1 MSACVCLHRVSD
13 FASQHSLAVVVQG
26 LDRFFQRRRRESPQQ
41 FWHAQLS
48 SGQFRDQLHTS
59 ADAVSDQMSSR
70 LDAVSGQMIADFA
83 IQLVSSGAL
92 LFISYQM
99 VKILE
104 MLGWHYQIV
113 EATSTKVTFVERRL
127 MDLAIRPA

>member
-1 MSACVCLHRVSD
+1 M
-13 FASQHSLAVVVQG
+13 
-26 LDRFFQRRRRESPQQ
+26 
-41 FWHAQLS
+41 
-48 SGQFRDQLHTS
+48 HTS

-104 MLGWHYQIV
+104 MLGWNYQIV
-113 EATSTKVTFVERRL
+113 EATSTKVTFVERTL